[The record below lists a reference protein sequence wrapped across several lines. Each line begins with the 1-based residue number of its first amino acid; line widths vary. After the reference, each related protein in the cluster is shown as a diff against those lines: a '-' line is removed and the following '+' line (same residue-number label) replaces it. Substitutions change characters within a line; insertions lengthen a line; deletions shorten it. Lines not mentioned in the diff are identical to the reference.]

1 MPVMSQSV
9 AEGLR
14 FTEAAGVAPVR
25 ASTVEFWPRW
35 IAASVA
41 RHVDDR
47 RRGLPLFLEGM
58 DHVEGQ
64 PEWIEVRV
72 DGPYIL
78 EPSKGWFEVAVE
90 VNVLVCTAKDAV
102 NLYRHH
108 DNVGTVAQAMNGPIG
123 VFKLGTGAD
132 DDQTLLGC
140 LTLVRSYDQREAL
153 RVSHFGQLAATTP
166 LMRSSVEGHYAMRL
180 HG

>member
-1 MPVMSQSV
+1 MALISQS
-9 AEGLR
+9 AGDALGL
-14 FTEAAGVAPVR
+14 TEVTGVAPVR

-35 IAASVA
+35 ITASVA
-41 RHVDDR
+41 THMDAR

-58 DHVEGQ
+58 DQPEDK

-78 EPSKGWFEVAVE
+78 EPSKGWFEVTAE

-108 DNVGTVAQAMNGPIG
+108 DNVGTVARAMNGPIQAL
-123 VFKLGTGAD
+123 KLGAGVD

-153 RVSHFGQLAATTP
+153 RVSHFGQLDATTP
-166 LMRSSVEGHYAMRL
+166 LLRSSVEGHYGMRL
-180 HG
+180 NG